1 MQVKG
6 VLFDID
12 DTLFD
17 YATAEEAGLLGQLR
31 AQALLDRFP
40 DTASALALWHEIMK
54 TQFARFLNGELTFAG
69 QQRERVKAFL
79 YHLGHRD
86 VPDEQALAWFAG
98 YEAHRNVAWAA
109 FPDAEPAVRKLA
121 TDYRLGIVSN
131 SATDHQRQKLRAI
144 GLLPY
149 FDGALTCADHHGAS
163 KPVSSIFLAGC
174 ASLGLVPS
182 EVAYVGD
189 NYALDAEGA
198 DDAGLRAY
206 WLDRGHTCRCQEV
219 RHGIQVIHSLDE
231 LPAALADHASSGS
244 SR

>member
-1 MQVKG
+1 MDAFVHVKG

-31 AQALLDRFP
+31 DQELHDRFA
-40 DTASALALWHEIMK
+40 DTATALALWREIMQA
-54 TQFARFLNGELTFAG
+54 QFDRFLSGELTFTG

-79 YHLGHRD
+79 SRLGHDD
-86 VPDEQALAWFAG
+86 VPDEQASMWFAG
-98 YEAHRNVAWAA
+98 YQAHYSAAWAA
-109 FPDAEPAVRKLA
+109 FSDAEPAVRKLA
-121 TDYRLGIVSN
+121 ARYRLGIVSN
-131 SATDHQRQKLRAI
+131 SARGHQREKLRVI

-149 FDGALTCADHHGAS
+149 FNDAFICADHHGAS
-163 KPVSSIFLAGC
+163 KPVPSIFWAGC
-174 ASLGLVPS
+174 ASLGLAPS

-206 WLDRGHTCRCQEV
+206 WLDRRHACDGQEV

-231 LPAALADHASSGS
+231 LPTALARHA
-244 SR
+244 